1 MLVVTYN
8 FPQSS
13 GVWFG
18 WFYAKERHSHEQR
31 PRRRRW
37 VLQRRAKCLCAAG
50 SCVITRLN
58 AAPSLSVVLNLQ
70 PVAEVCCSPPRPMK
84 EYRLFVIGSVT
95 TECTQQ
101 QMRNR
106 KKKCFGGWNVM
117 WTVGFNHWTPQ
128 GCYRLPS
135 MLLKAK
141 GSFRPGFAVIR
152 PDGVK
157 RPQFP
162 GTTREG
168 EDLWKWIWA
177 ADGQEELFSWTARWY
192 LGQAVWCR
200 KWVQLG
206 CGSFVYLS

>member
-1 MLVVTYN
+1 MWLGGFSCRKNAIDGNTE
-8 FPQSS
+8 PQEPV
-13 GVWFG
+13 GAQW
-18 WFYAKERHSHEQR
+18 KC
-31 PRRRRW
+31 
-37 VLQRRAKCLCAAG
+37 KCLCGAG

-70 PVAEVCCSPPRPMK
+70 PVPEVCCRPQRPVK

-106 KKKCFGGWNVM
+106 KKKKCFGGWNVM

-141 GSFRPGFAVIR
+141 GSFRLGFAVIR
-152 PDGVK
+152 PGGVSDHNFQGPPRRSK
-157 RPQFP
+157 
-162 GTTREG
+162 
-168 EDLWKWIWA
+168 
-177 ADGQEELFSWTARWY
+177 
-192 LGQAVWCR
+192 
-200 KWVQLG
+200 
-206 CGSFVYLS
+206 FVRVNL